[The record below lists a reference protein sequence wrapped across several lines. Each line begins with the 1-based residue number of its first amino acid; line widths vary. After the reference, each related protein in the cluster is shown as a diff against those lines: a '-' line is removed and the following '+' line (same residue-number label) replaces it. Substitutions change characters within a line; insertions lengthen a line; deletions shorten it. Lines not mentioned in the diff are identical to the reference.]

1 MVRNGIMSVEQQ
13 VRATIG
19 RVPEWR
25 TVTEPIAR
33 VRIELRYIQP
43 RIWRCVHVPLSA
55 TLVELHEIIQ
65 VALGWH
71 NTHLFEFKIG
81 GRSYLVP
88 EETEVDFEWEYADA
102 RSVRIESLVGD
113 DPARF
118 TYIYDFG
125 DYWQHTVRI
134 GKRRTGRA
142 DVDYPTF
149 VDGARRCPPEDV
161 GGAEG
166 YQEFLEAVLDPGHR
180 RHRERIE
187 WYESLY
193 LDPLDLDDMR
203 APLIRNGLARIAKK
217 RRERL
222 HRRRKR

>member
-1 MVRNGIMSVEQQ
+1 M
-13 VRATIG
+13 
-19 RVPEWR
+19 
-25 TVTEPIAR
+25 TEPIAR
-33 VRIELRYIQP
+33 VHIELRYFRP
-43 RIWRCVHVPLSA
+43 RIWRRVDVPLSA
-55 TLVELHEIIQ
+55 TLLELHEIIQ
-65 VALGWH
+65 VAFGWFD
-71 NTHLFEFKIG
+71 THLFEFKVG

-88 EETEVDFEWEYADA
+88 EETEVDFEWKYGDA
-102 RSVRIESLVGD
+102 RGVRIESLVGD
-113 DPARF
+113 GPAKF

-125 DYWQHTVRI
+125 DYWQHSGRI
-134 GKRRTGRA
+134 GKRRTGLA

-166 YQEFLEAVLDPGHR
+166 YQAFLEAVLDPSHR

-193 LDPLDLDDMR
+193 SDPLDLDEIGIPR
-203 APLIRNGLARIAKK
+203 ITNGLARIAQE

-222 HRRRKR
+222 HRRRER